1 MAKKSTVRVSKRS
14 AKDSTKRTRRS
25 RKPTAAT
32 SEPEQQLDKSEL
44 GLALDSG
51 RSFAKR
57 VNAQREQL
65 FKAMSIVECCKYASA
80 TLYNVD
86 DSEYMVPA
94 FDVVCDLLD
103 ASVGELELIASECE
117 DSTER
122 RVEDPIGS

>member
-1 MAKKSTVRVSKRS
+1 MVKKSTVKVSKRS

-25 RKPTAAT
+25 REPTAAT
-32 SEPEQQLDKSEL
+32 SEPEQQLDKSEPRPA
-44 GLALDSG
+44 ALDSTP
-51 RSFAKR
+51 SLAKR

-117 DSTER
+117 DL
-122 RVEDPIGS
+122 D